1 MAETYNINIEA
12 KAEFDKIKELVAELN
27 ALNGQI
33 SKLNKAT
40 FSGVEKSARALIDT
54 GNSLTDAIKAQTVA
68 SGELKKS
75 TDKAADGLK
84 NAQDKTASFK
94 QQTASTKDVLTGFYL
109 ELGAMAARF
118 ATTLPSAITKSIDAF
133 GRQEMAVTKLAAAIR
148 SQGGSVSDVLPIMQS
163 FASEIQRITT
173 YGDEQ
178 ILEIQSFA
186 ASMGVLPNQMNQ
198 VIKSAIGLSTALG
211 TDLKS
216 ATRAAVSLTFGYTQN
231 LQEQIPSLRNCKSET
246 EKLAKAQQLASS
258 GFAQA
263 KDLAQTS
270 AGKLKQ
276 AANAW
281 GDLAETAGS
290 VFAPV
295 AVDVASLLKGMC
307 EILSA
312 SEGLTAILTG
322 SLTTLAVA
330 LTFQKI
336 GGLPSLITQIKLVSN
351 AVLGTDIA
359 VKGLNATIKANPIM
373 LGLSVAITAVSALT
387 MAFSY
392 FRGQAE
398 RTYKEN
404 IRGSEEYRSAI
415 DSEIDALKQW
425 GITADAN
432 KKRTAEVAAE
442 IAKLKT
448 EQRNYG
454 TSHGQT
460 RYGQGGAYKVYT
472 KEEEEA
478 QLDNYRAKI
487 EKLQERQ
494 KAAADV
500 KKLDALAAKKLAE
513 AEASIAKIREKSAE
527 EAAKAAG
534 TNTALKKS
542 AEMLKKA
549 TDELAAAEKAAN
561 DARNSGNAG
570 QLLATEQRLA
580 AAKTDRIAR
589 EKEYINLLQASDEE
603 QRLRQVV
610 KLQSQK
616 VDLDSKLVA
625 LKGQAPSDDFTEEY
639 IQNDLLLRANQL
651 QSEYISS
658 RKALCRTEKE
668 YNALVEVARQKSE
681 QILNSERM
689 RVGIVDKIASAQ
701 NEDRRLAA
709 ATKLQDLEIKIV
721 QAKTNGDLKTA
732 QSLELTQKAANL
744 ELRRCEIVKEQVDAL
759 KASCRTAEDY
769 NNLVAQANK
778 IADNKLA
785 VEQFELDLSSTRYKN
800 SKNLNQLELD
810 ILKAK
815 ANSANYDKQGRNRA
829 VEAIEDKKSILQ
841 LQEQIFDSLRREN
854 MTADELKKLHDYAIN
869 QAQQRVALE
878 RQATDEAQKQN
889 IAKNAQAKIEDI
901 ILTHKIEQL
910 KAEGKTGAAK
920 ALEEERDIRRTL
932 GGLDGVSAEDKKKL
946 ANMMRQTNA
955 YKDRQNNRATPQA
968 GGYAAP
974 AGGAS
979 GGYYGSAPV
988 STGGRGPTPPKPPRA
1003 PATVSAKNMPL
1014 YEEWKAAGGTHTGQT
1029 FADFRKSRETNSA
1042 TRNDSPN
1049 KFRLSASRFIDNVGE
1064 RAGAMAGVKP
1074 ERKTPQKS
1082 ETSNKKDD
1090 NVADGKLSS
1099 ALSDLKKN
1107 PSPEGEKQ
1115 VAVEKIL
1122 TDIQKTLN
1130 ETKTTITQLK
1140 SSVSAIATSKK

>member
-40 FSGVEKSARALIDT
+40 FSGVEKSAQALIDT
-54 GNSLTDAIKAQTVA
+54 GNSLTDAIKAQTAA
-68 SGELKKS
+68 SDELKKS

-94 QQTASTKDVLTGFYL
+94 QQTASAKDVLTGFYL

-148 SQGGSVSDVLPIMQS
+148 SQGGNVSDVLPIMQS

-216 ATRAAVSLTFGYTQN
+216 ATRAAVSLTFGHTQS
-231 LQEQIPSLRNCKSET
+231 LQDQIPSLRNCKSET

-263 KDLAQTS
+263 RDLAQTS

-404 IRGSEEYRSAI
+404 IRDSEEYRSAI
-415 DSEIDALKQW
+415 DSEIDAMKQW

-460 RYGQGGAYKVYT
+460 RYGQGGAYKVYS
-472 KEEEEA
+472 KEEQA

-500 KKLDALAAKKLAE
+500 KNLDALAAKKLVE
-513 AEASIAKIREKSAE
+513 AETSIAKIREKSAE

-589 EKEYINLLQASDEE
+589 EKEYLNLLQASDEE

-668 YNALVEVARQKSE
+668 YNALVEEARQKSE
-681 QILNSERM
+681 QILNNERM

-785 VEQFELDLSSTRYKN
+785 VEKFELDLSSTRYKN
-800 SKNLNQLELD
+800 SKTLNQLELD

-920 ALEEERDIRRTL
+920 ALEEERDIKRTL
-932 GGLDGVSAEDKKKL
+932 GGLDGVSAEDKEKL

-955 YKDRQNNRATPQA
+955 YKDRQNNNRATPQA

-974 AGGAS
+974 AGGAG
-979 GGYYGSAPV
+979 GGYYGSAPA

-1029 FADFRKSRETNSA
+1029 FADFRQSRAA
-1042 TRNDSPN
+1042 TSTAGNDNPN

-1064 RAGAMAGVKP
+1064 RAGAMAGVKT

-1082 ETSNKKDD
+1082 ESSNKKDD

-1107 PSPEGEKQ
+1107 KTPEGEKEAKL
-1115 VAVEKIL
+1115 VAIL
-1122 TDIQKTLN
+1122 TSMQKTLD

-1140 SSVSAIATSKK
+1140 STVNTIATSK